1 MIPPKKISEV
11 QITKDELNKIE
22 DEEKY
27 LYEEA
32 FESEMTEAFM
42 SETRRAENTLLS
54 QKGAQE
60 VLNGI
65 EFPNIDTGLDIKNAY
80 INTTKAI
87 KELKTADNKINQGM
101 YKLETLPSKGC
112 MITLNMFS
120 DPNIKVSSHNLTAFD
135 LAVADAVYTLI
146 RSGYMIASNA
156 MIRRVMSGN
165 VKQVVRQNLSA
176 AIDMSMLKLKSV
188 TVEIDYS
195 NEVRARGLEKKYGT
209 RIYGGYSSVVEFQK
223 RFIKANNGKIVS
235 AYFFS
240 RSILYE
246 YAECI
251 GQVAS
256 VPIRYLETASILP
269 DTDENVVIK
278 KYLLSRIMAVNNRKG
293 KSISNRI
300 IYERNGRD
308 GELKGMFP
316 ELGFARENFQ
326 SNRSWLNKRQKLHK
340 IVITYLEKFQEDK
353 LIKDFKVITCKRR
366 IVGIELIGNKSI

>member
-1 MIPPKKISEV
+1 MPSKKISEV
-11 QITKDELNKIE
+11 QITQDELNKIE
-22 DEEKY
+22 DEERF
-27 LYEEA
+27 LCEEA
-32 FESEMTEAFM
+32 FESEMTEEFM
-42 SETRRAENTLLS
+42 SEAKRTENALLS

-60 VLNGI
+60 VLNDI
-65 EFPNIDTGLDIKNAY
+65 ELPNIDTGLNIKNTY

-87 KELKTADNKINQGM
+87 KELKTADSKINKGM
-101 YKLETLPSKGC
+101 YTLETLPSKGC

-120 DPNIKVSSHNLTAFD
+120 DPNIKISSHNLTAFD

-146 RSGYMIASNA
+146 RSGYMVASNA

-165 VKQVVRQNLSA
+165 VKQVVRQNLSS
-176 AIDMSMLKLKSV
+176 AIDVSMLKLKSV

-223 RFIKANNGKIVS
+223 RFIKANNGRVVS

-256 VPIRYLETASILP
+256 VPIRYLETADILP

-278 KYLLSRIMAVNNRKG
+278 KYLLSRIMAINNRKG
-293 KSISNRI
+293 NAISNRV
-300 IYERNGRD
+300 IYERSGKD
-308 GELKGMFP
+308 GQLKGMFP
-316 ELGFARENFQ
+316 ELGFVRENYQ

-340 IVITYLEKFQEDK
+340 IIITYLEKFQEDK
-353 LIKDFKVITCKRR
+353 LIKDFKVITCKRH
-366 IVGIELIGNKSI
+366 IVGIELIARKAV